1 MRNSASRT
9 ALLYAVL
16 AGLTILIDLFI
27 DSLVANEQNF
37 RGLHVALAVST
48 VLLLYL
54 LLNRELRAR
63 ERAEVRRHAS
73 EQRLTSLLDTAID
86 AIIAVGEDRRIF
98 LFNQGAQ
105 QIFGYPA
112 QEILGRPLDL
122 LLPPRFAEAHSRHVR
137 DFALMAENTLRM
149 DGRREVFGRRKD
161 GSEFPAEAGIS
172 KIIQDGQITFTVILH
187 DITERKQAEEALG
200 RAHAD
205 LEVRV
210 QERTTE
216 LTQSIEALHAEI
228 AERQRVEEERTR
240 LLVQIEQAR
249 RRAEELAKETQ
260 LANNTLYALIETM
273 LAGVVVADAD
283 GAIILTNRTAN
294 TIMGGAVTGTAY
306 GPRGGYTLHRM
317 DGSPFPPEELPLPRA
332 ILRGEITKN
341 IEALVRRKDGV
352 EVAILVSG
360 SPVYDESGRVISG
373 AMVFQDITA
382 HKRLEQELQESEET
396 ARALMNASPESALLV
411 DTQGIVLAANQIAA
425 QRLHTT
431 VSQLI
436 GSHMTDFLPPQVAAS
451 RNVRLEEVVRTGQP
465 VYFEDER
472 SGRLMDNYI
481 QPVCDVGGRVIRLAI
496 FGHDVTERKQAEEQH
511 ARLAALEERQ
521 HLARELHDS
530 LSQSLYGI
538 ALGAHTAL
546 TWLDSDRSKVVE
558 ALDYVLSLAD
568 AGLTEMRALIFD
580 LRPESL
586 EVEGLVTALAKQS
599 VAVHARND
607 IEMRTDLC
615 DEPDAPLETK
625 EAIYRIAQEA
635 LHNAVKHAQAGQ
647 LDLRL
652 CRSGESIVLEISDDG
667 VGFDPTVAFPGH
679 LGLRSMVERAA
690 RLGGTLE
697 IHSAPGN
704 GTRVRARF
712 PSPGESS

>member
-1 MRNSASRT
+1 
-9 ALLYAVL
+9 
-16 AGLTILIDLFI
+16 
-27 DSLVANEQNF
+27 
-37 RGLHVALAVST
+37 
-48 VLLLYL
+48 
-54 LLNRELRAR
+54 
-63 ERAEVRRHAS
+63 
-73 EQRLTSLLDTAID
+73 
-86 AIIAVGEDRRIF
+86 
-98 LFNQGAQ
+98 
-105 QIFGYPA
+105 
-112 QEILGRPLDL
+112 
-122 LLPPRFAEAHSRHVR
+122 
-137 DFALMAENTLRM
+137 
-149 DGRREVFGRRKD
+149 VFGRRKD

-172 KIIQDGQITFTVILH
+172 KMIRDRQVTFTVILH
-187 DITERKQAEEALG
+187 DITQRKQAEEALS
-200 RAHAD
+200 RANAE
-205 LEVRV
+205 LELRV

-228 AERQRVEEERTR
+228 AERQRVEEERAR

-249 RRAEELAKETQ
+249 HRAEELAKETQ
-260 LANNTLYALIETM
+260 LANSMLYTLIETM
-273 LAGVVVADAD
+273 PAGVVVADAD

-352 EVAILVSG
+352 EVAILAAG

-373 AMVFQDITA
+373 AIVFQDITA
-382 HKRLEQELQESEET
+382 HKRLEQELQESEGT
-396 ARALMNASPESALLV
+396 ARALMNASPESALLL
-411 DTQGIVLAANQIAA
+411 DTQGMVLAANEIVA
-425 QRLHTT
+425 QTLHTT

-436 GSHMTDFLPPQVAAS
+436 GSHVTDSLPPQVAAS
-451 RNVRLEEVVRTGQP
+451 RRAHLEEVVRTGQP

-472 SGRLMDNYI
+472 SGRLIDNYI
-481 QPVCDVGGRVIRLAI
+481 QPVCDADGKVIRLAI
-496 FGHDVTERKQAEEQH
+496 FGHDVTERKQTEEQR

-538 ALGAHTAL
+538 ALGAHTAF

-568 AGLTEMRALIFD
+568 VGLTEMRALIFD

-586 EVEGLVTALAKQS
+586 AVDGLVTALAKQS
-599 VAVHARND
+599 AAVHARNA

-615 DEPDAPLETK
+615 DEPDVPLETK

-635 LHNAVKHAQAGQ
+635 LHNAVKHAQAGR

-667 VGFDPTVAFPGH
+667 VGFDPTTAFPGH
-679 LGLRSMVERAA
+679 LGLRSMVERAT

-712 PSPGESS
+712 QSPGESS